1 MSISLEA
8 LFAIIININHIYFCI
23 FIHVIKLMKGKR
35 KFTPWRLSESWYDW
49 HSVLAIVLILVVC
62 PTKLHKN
69 NPHLMRFKKINL
81 MEIILHVKT
90 TFDTSLLQNLPH
102 IKIAVRY
109 HNLILESICII
120 CIPLHVINGLVPFGL
135 SVINWNNIIVEDR
148 GPFANMV

>member
-23 FIHVIKLMKGKR
+23 FLHVIKLMKGKR

-49 HSVLAIVLILVVC
+49 PSVLAIVLILVVC

-69 NPHLMRFKKINL
+69 NPHFMRFKKIKKDT
-81 MEIILHVKT
+81 IIW
-90 TFDTSLLQNLPH
+90 
-102 IKIAVRY
+102 
-109 HNLILESICII
+109 ILESICIL
-120 CIPLHVINGLVPFGL
+120 CISLHVINGLVPFGL

-148 GPFANMV
+148 GPFTNMV